1 MSSHRCQRSKQPT
14 ELITSCRRHR
24 TLRVGMTGYIAIDSR
39 LIMVLEYAVDGTA
52 IPEVYFDIGMGSC
65 KQPLPLHID

>member
-1 MSSHRCQRSKQPT
+1 
-14 ELITSCRRHR
+14 
-24 TLRVGMTGYIAIDSR
+24 MTGYIAINSR